1 MDKCSPVEMRK
12 NLEVVNLFARTG
24 IDFVPIPAKN
34 KEHKQELIKKM
45 QEIMT
50 ELESENE

>member
-12 NLEVVNLFARTG
+12 NLEVVNLFTKAG

-34 KEHKQELIKKM
+34 KEHKQELIEKM
-45 QEIMT
+45 QKIMT
-50 ELESENE
+50 EMESEQ